1 MNESIF
7 PKKNQDIVDIFDS
20 AKHPKKVACVAFDY
34 AKGTHMAL
42 ICNGEG
48 KRLKAAFPVE
58 NNADGL
64 KYLFE
69 RVDKICRKHHI
80 SHNHVFFG
88 GESCGT
94 YALNFIHAIEEKGF
108 LVISVDPKEAKDQRA
123 SFQATTDKIDL
134 LGIAKVLLDQY
145 GSSRAVSAESERQLR
160 NITRHRAELVV
171 SKTAVSNRIHSIVDQ
186 LFPNFLDESKSGIPS
201 FSETS
206 LWLMEDRFSP
216 RQIKSRKLS
225 TTVRQARK
233 HGLKQP
239 EDCIKKLHEHACS
252 VLQPVPE
259 WVGTLQTTL
268 HHEVQLYRRLLLCID
283 QANKEVALYLARV
296 PAAMM
301 TTVKG
306 IGITLA
312 AGVGAEIGAPEKQSA
327 IRRLTSYCG
336 IIPRVK
342 QTGGPEGKPH
352 YGSVSRRCNHI
363 LKNFIV
369 QCGNHMGQHG
379 PAELKEDHRRRGAN
393 GQHADFGMARRFL
406 RIAMRLM
413 LDTQAY
419 VPPALRER
427 ADQAEL
433 AAYYLKSWERLRGI
447 WQKAGALEV
456 AFDSKNPLGKW
467 RDCIQEL
474 YEIKLPL

>member
-7 PKKNQDIVDIFDS
+7 KRKNQDIVDLFDS
-20 AKHPKKVACVAFDY
+20 AKHPKKVVCVVFDY

-58 NNADGL
+58 NNADGF

-123 SFQATTDKIDL
+123 SFQASTDKIDL
-134 LGIAKVLLDQY
+134 LGIAKVLLDMR
-145 GSSRAVSAESERQLR
+145 GSSDSVSSESERQLR
-160 NITRHRAELVV
+160 NITRHRADLVV
-171 SKTAVSNRIHSIVDQ
+171 SKTTVSNRIHSIVDQ
-186 LFPNFLDESKSGIPS
+186 LFPNFLDETKSGIPA

-216 RQIKSRKLS
+216 CQIKSRKLS

-233 HGLKQP
+233 NGLKQP
-239 EDCIKKLHEHACS
+239 EDCIKKLQEHACS

-268 HHEVQLYRRLLLCID
+268 HHEVQLYRKLLLCIE
-283 QANKEVALYLARV
+283 QADKEVALHLACV

-306 IGITLA
+306 VGITLA
-312 AGVGAEIGAPEKQSA
+312 AGVGAEIGSPEKQSA
-327 IRRLTSYCG
+327 VRCLTSYCG

-342 QTGGPEGKPH
+342 QTGGPEGESR

-379 PAELKEDHRRRGAN
+379 PAELMEDHRRRGAN

-413 LDTQAY
+413 LDEQAY
-419 VPPALRER
+419 LPSALRE
-427 ADQAEL
+427 QAEKEEL
-433 AAYYLKSWERLRGI
+433 ATYYLQSWERLRRI
-447 WQKAGALEV
+447 WQKSGALEI

-467 RDCIQEL
+467 RDCIQAL